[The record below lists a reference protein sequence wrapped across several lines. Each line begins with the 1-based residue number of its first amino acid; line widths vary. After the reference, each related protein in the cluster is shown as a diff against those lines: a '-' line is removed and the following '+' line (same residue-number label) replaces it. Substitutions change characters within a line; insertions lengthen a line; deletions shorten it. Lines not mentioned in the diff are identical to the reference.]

1 LATVYR
7 LQRLCT
13 VILDVTVLA
22 NEEYKRYYS
31 YN

>member
-1 LATVYR
+1 
-7 LQRLCT
+7 
-13 VILDVTVLA
+13 VLA